1 METSRLSAYYLI
13 ACDRVH
19 QVVDE
24 LYENLHNEK
33 GEPIQISEAVIDI
46 VAKSRKEIYEELDMI
61 KSIVAE
67 YEALQSRG
75 NNGDDPK
82 G

>member
-24 LYENLHNEK
+24 LYETLHNEK

-46 VAKSRKEIYEELDMI
+46 VAKSRKEI
-61 KSIVAE
+61 
-67 YEALQSRG
+67 
-75 NNGDDPK
+75 
-82 G
+82 